1 MPEKAQVW
9 RYYRYDNYAVLQT
22 LENVTL
28 NVGDKVNVTNVG
40 ASFNGNN
47 KLVVACPQYAFIGVN
62 NADGDWMFD
71 YTQPIPNQIMYQ
83 SVGNDVQITA
93 LTTYGLL
100 NWEPDVTWIS
110 DSDVTKYLDIPLTS
124 SNAATLIT
132 QARKAACQFA
142 FRRRQE
148 AGYWTDV
155 IDEVPNDAVKLGTIM
170 VAAAYFRQQGSYTAL
185 ASFDG
190 MGVPPATGVSPMIM
204 QLLGINRPQVA

>member
-22 LENVTL
+22 LEDVPL
-28 NVGDKVNVTNVG
+28 NVGDKINIQNVG

-62 NADGDWMFD
+62 GDTGDWMFNYD
-71 YTQPIPNQIMYQ
+71 DPIPNQVMYQ
-83 SVGNDVQITA
+83 STGADQDISA
-93 LTTYGLL
+93 LTTYGTLI
-100 NWEPDVTWIS
+100 WEPEITWI
-110 DSDVTKYLDIPLTS
+110 TTANLTTYLDIPLTS

-132 QARKAACQFA
+132 QATKAANRFA
-142 FRRRQE
+142 YRRRQE
-148 AGYWTDV
+148 AGYLTDV
-155 IDEVPNDAVKLGTIM
+155 IDEVPNEAVFLGTLMIG
-170 VAAAYFRQQGSYTAL
+170 AAYFRQQGSYTAL